1 MGTNYYAR
9 VIPTKERKKEIITA
23 VLNDDFTLINKLV
36 NETYGLPAAE
46 DGELLGGNI
55 HLGKASCGW
64 KFLWNPNI
72 YKLANGHL
80 EEGNVWVVDDPTI
93 LQFYELNKKSITDF
107 VNQDNVLIYD
117 EYGELQD
124 KKEFLEYAFNKDGW
138 DSEAYHKW
146 EHEQYPERKNFWNY
160 KTYYV
165 EFLISLGY
173 KMNEG
178 YNDFY
183 SDGLRFATYTEF
195 S

>member
-23 VLNDDFTLINKLV
+23 VLNDDFPLINKLI

-46 DGELLGGNI
+46 KGELLGGNI

-138 DSEAYHKW
+138 DSETYYKW
-146 EHEQYPERKNFWNY
+146 EREQYPERKNFWNY
-160 KTYYV
+160 KTNYV

>member
-9 VIPTKERKKEIITA
+9 IIPTKERKKEIITA
-23 VLNDDFTLINKLV
+23 VLNDDFPLINKLID
-36 NETYGLPAAE
+36 ETYGSPAAE
-46 DGELLGGNI
+46 EYELTGGNI
-55 HLGKASCGW
+55 HLGKASVGW

-72 YKLANGHL
+72 YKLSNGHL
-80 EEGNVWVVDDPTI
+80 EEGNVWVIDDPTI

-117 EYGELQD
+117 EYGEQQD

-138 DSEAYHKW
+138 DSESYYKW
-146 EHEQYPERKNFWNY
+146 EREQYPERKNFWNY
-160 KTYYV
+160 KTNYV

-178 YNDFY
+178 YSDFY